1 MARELVE
8 SFDELLKGNRQKLE
22 ALYNRPS
29 DGSKGTISAGASDSD
44 TPSHEQRNI
53 KQFDKGELTE
63 MGAADWLDRHYPGE
77 WRYDVR
83 DRRRE
88 GNELVVLCRFELP
101 GYGVRRTQFGMAAIE
116 PADTAPHNTER
127 EAEETAYRQA
137 INDALQGCIRML

>member
-8 SFDELLKGNRQKLE
+8 TFDELLKGNRQELE

-29 DGSKGTISAGASDSD
+29 DGSKGTVSAGESDSD
-44 TPSHEQRNI
+44 TPPHEHGNI

-83 DRRRE
+83 DRKKE

-101 GYGVRRTQFGMAAIE
+101 SYGIRRTQFGMAEIE
-116 PADTAPHNTER
+116 RADTVSPNTER

>member
-1 MARELVE
+1 VARELIE
-8 SFDELLKGNRQKLE
+8 LFDELLKGNRQELE
-22 ALYNRPS
+22 ALYNRPR
-29 DGSKGTISAGASDSD
+29 DGSKGTVSAGEGDSD
-44 TPSHEQRNI
+44 TLSQEHRNI

-63 MGAADWLDRHYPGE
+63 MSAADWLDRHYPGE

-101 GYGVRRTQFGMAAIE
+101 GYGVRRTQFGMAEIE
-116 PADTAPHNTER
+116 RADNTER

-137 INDALQGCIRML
+137 IEDALQGCIRML